1 MSIQV
6 QKQAHQSFLMNIE
19 KLIPNSVILLL
30 KSSFDKMQLR
40 KTQPSSSSAAPI
52 DTSTLFTPKD
62 FFYAIYMKDGQERV
76 SDIIASG
83 FNLLTPFKDFHNG
96 TCLHLVS
103 NFGTITMAYLI
114 LCRAN
119 SEDFIN
125 LRDKEM
131 RTAAMCAVVGGKND
145 ILKLLCLCGADV
157 TIKGP
162 DGMTILHLAA
172 KFGNTEATQIILEHC
187 RQTATAMKLN
197 KFINMTDDGSW
208 TSLVWAA
215 EHGHTD
221 IVNYL
226 MNVGADPNICD
237 GESNTV
243 IHWAALS
250 GKSETIYPLLSNC
263 DINVQNVNGDT
274 AL

>member
-215 EHGHTD
+215 EHGH
-221 IVNYL
+221 
-226 MNVGADPNICD
+226 
-237 GESNTV
+237 
-243 IHWAALS
+243 
-250 GKSETIYPLLSNC
+250 
-263 DINVQNVNGDT
+263 
-274 AL
+274 